1 MHVCLQALIDDPL
14 RALIFDSYYDD
25 YRGVICQFRVTDGEI
40 RCGDRIRLMNTEKEF
55 EVDELGVLAPHR
67 VQVDCLFSGEVGYL
81 AASIKQV
88 SDARVGDTITMQ
100 KTPANEPLP
109 GYAEARPMVYCGLF
123 PTSADQYQMLR
134 TSLDKLQL
142 NDAALVFEPENSV
155 AMGSGF
161 RCGFLGLLHMEIVQE
176 RLEREYDLDLIITA
190 PTVVYKCTTLDHQE
204 IIVSNPND
212 LPEPQKRKSLFEP
225 FCRVEIITPKD
236 YVGPVMD
243 LCQSRRGEYVSM
255 QYLNEQRTSLVYF
268 IPLAEVVTDFFDAL
282 KSRSK
287 GYASMEYTL
296 GDYRESD
303 LVKLEIRINNEAADP
318 LATIVH
324 RDNAYVVGK
333 ELAIKLKEL
342 IPKQQFRV
350 PIQVNHGHSS
360 LEVCIGWMVGSDR
373 VTGHCVGGHSCF
385 EERCIGQMLRRRY
398 YPQKEAT
405 EETGRREETHEIYWK
420 GGDSA
425 RSLYGCTAGWKAKGE
440 GGVSNVF
447 HRVLDKIKTCS
458 MHIENNVQTDSQM
471 ASYR

>member
-1 MHVCLQALIDDPL
+1 MIDDPL

-67 VQVDCLFSGEVGYL
+67 VQVDRLISGEVGYL

-88 SDARVGDTITMQ
+88 SDARVGDTITIQ
-100 KTPANEPLP
+100 KTPAKQPLP
-109 GYAEARPMVYCGLF
+109 GYAEAQPMVYCGLF
-123 PTSADQYQMLR
+123 PTSADQYQLLR

-204 IIVSNPND
+204 LIVSNPND
-212 LPEPQKRKSLFEP
+212 LPEPQKRRSLLEP

-236 YVGPVMD
+236 YVGQVMD
-243 LCQSRRGEYVSM
+243 LCQSRRGDYVSM
-255 QYLNEQRTSLVYF
+255 QYLNEQRTSLVYH

-296 GDYRESD
+296 GNYRESD

-324 RDNAYVVGK
+324 RDNAYTVGK

-350 PIQVNHGHSS
+350 PIQVTHDHIS
-360 LEVCIGWMVGSDR
+360 LGMLTWTAGSDR
-373 VTGHCVGGHSCF
+373 DTDHCFGRHSCF
-385 EERCIGQMLRRRY
+385 EEGCIGQMLRWRY
-398 YPQKEAT
+398 HPQKEAT
-405 EETGRREETHEIYWK
+405 EETGRREETHEIYRK
-420 GGDSA
+420 GGCST
-425 RSLYGCTAGWKAKGE
+425 RGLHGSTAGWEGKGE
-440 GGVSNVF
+440 GGVSIVF
-447 HRVLDKIKTCS
+447 HHVLD
-458 MHIENNVQTDSQM
+458 MV
-471 ASYR
+471 